1 MHTLDDFNIVGSDY
15 QPIPQTRA
23 GNLSVFSPTP
33 PPLACPSSQTC
44 IIISLVTISLQNSNP
59 CLSPPFSPKVYL
71 KSYYISPWPWQ
82 GYPLAKR
89 IIIQILPTHF
99 HAHANLANLNTIS
112 RYHKIFPSDAPIVLV
127 TINNQG
133 DCYPPIPASL
143 HRPSSYQTYLT
154 LVMTGIY
161 CRYSCHGS
169 QSLNYITAFH
179 AKTTFYV

>member
-1 MHTLDDFNIVGSDY
+1 MILILLALTINQFHKQELGIY
-15 QPIPQTRA
+15 
-23 GNLSVFSPTP
+23 LSFHSPHPTP
-33 PPLACPSSQTC
+33 PSLPIFTNMHHNLPCNNLFAEQQSMLVSSFLPKSLPQELLHLALT
-44 IIISLVTISLQNSNP
+44 
-59 CLSPPFSPKVYL
+59 
-71 KSYYISPWPWQ
+71 
-82 GYPLAKR
+82 PLAKR
-89 IIIQILPTHF
+89 SIIQILPTHF

-127 TINNQG
+127 TINNHG
-133 DCYPPIPASL
+133 DCYPRIPASL